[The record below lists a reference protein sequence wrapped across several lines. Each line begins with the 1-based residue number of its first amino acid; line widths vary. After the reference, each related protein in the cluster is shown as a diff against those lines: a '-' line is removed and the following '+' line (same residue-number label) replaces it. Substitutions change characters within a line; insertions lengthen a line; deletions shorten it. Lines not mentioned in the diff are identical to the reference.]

1 MKCWVCE
8 CEGQSVLQVD
18 AATSIQIAARMD
30 EVVRKHRDGKAS
42 DESVHERQETA
53 ESPLAPQAGVR
64 ERRRGSEEM
73 QAVVREVAI

>member
-1 MKCWVCE
+1 MEHGRGMKCWVCE

-18 AATSIQIAARMD
+18 AATSSRIAPRLD

-53 ESPLAPQAGVR
+53 ESLLAPQAGV
-64 ERRRGSEEM
+64 
-73 QAVVREVAI
+73 